1 MIDFKPLT
9 IEFLAEN
16 RELLD
21 SSGIRLCDYGPG
33 CLFQWRE
40 SYGVRAA
47 KVGDHVVFCSS
58 AEYPVPADGEFYY
71 SLPVGSGDPAPAY
84 EAIVSDAAERGVRL
98 RFASIAEEDVPKI
111 ISAVGREASVSFDP
125 DESDYLYPIENFLG
139 YPGKALH
146 AHRNHVNRFLREN
159 PDHAFEPLSD
169 ANRAEAV
176 EFLRR
181 HRHEMEKPDPR
192 SVEELIR
199 SEELLGVGESLGVT
213 GGVLRVCGEVVG
225 VTAGEVMGDMLN
237 VCVEKALTEFHGA
250 FPMLAMS
257 YVEMMKREHP
267 ELKTVNRQDD
277 CGDEGLRQS
286 KQSYRP
292 SEMLKK
298 YMICFD

>member
-98 RFASIAEEDVPKI
+98 RFASIA
-111 ISAVGREASVSFDP
+111 
-125 DESDYLYPIENFLG
+125 
-139 YPGKALH
+139 
-146 AHRNHVNRFLREN
+146 
-159 PDHAFEPLSD
+159 
-169 ANRAEAV
+169 
-176 EFLRR
+176 
-181 HRHEMEKPDPR
+181 
-192 SVEELIR
+192 
-199 SEELLGVGESLGVT
+199 
-213 GGVLRVCGEVVG
+213 
-225 VTAGEVMGDMLN
+225 
-237 VCVEKALTEFHGA
+237 
-250 FPMLAMS
+250 
-257 YVEMMKREHP
+257 
-267 ELKTVNRQDD
+267 
-277 CGDEGLRQS
+277 
-286 KQSYRP
+286 
-292 SEMLKK
+292 
-298 YMICFD
+298 